1 MVSRISTHNHSKEF
15 CILYLI
21 QGLPPPPSMTY
32 SEINWP
38 HMMTTA
44 AATSSVPQTIVH
56 QTQPIPTLADRLETY
71 RQIAANRNSPTSAA
85 PMGGI
90 MSTLAANMI
99 VSQSPLA
106 SGYTT
111 SLVERTQ
118 DLRNWL
124 RLAKNEHELLSSG
137 QQANL

>member
-1 MVSRISTHNHSKEF
+1 MN
-15 CILYLI
+15 
-21 QGLPPPPSMTY
+21 Y

-38 HMMTTA
+38 HVMTTPG
-44 AATSSVPQTIVH
+44 ATSVPQIK
-56 QTQPIPTLADRLETY
+56 TQPIPTLADRLETY
-71 RQIAANRNSPTSAA
+71 RQLAATRNSPTSAA
-85 PMGGI
+85 PIGGI

>member
-1 MVSRISTHNHSKEF
+1 MVSVLKKHYKAFEYSPGYIN
-15 CILYLI
+15 LI
-21 QGLPPPPSMTY
+21 QGLPPPPTMLY
-32 SEINWP
+32 SEFNWP
-38 HMMTTA
+38 HMMNTG
-44 AATSSVPQTIVH
+44 ATSVTSQPVLH
-56 QTQPIPTLADRLETY
+56 QTVPTLADRLETY
-71 RQIAANRNSPTSAA
+71 RQLAANRNSPTSAA
-85 PMGGI
+85 APNVGGL

-99 VSQSPLA
+99 VSQSP

-124 RLAKNEHELLSSG
+124 RLAKNEHELLSNG

>member
-1 MVSRISTHNHSKEF
+1 M
-15 CILYLI
+15 L
-21 QGLPPPPSMTY
+21 Y
-32 SEINWP
+32 SEINWS
-38 HMMTTA
+38 HMMNTTA
-44 AATSSVPQTIVH
+44 TSGAPQPIVH
-56 QTQPIPTLADRLETY
+56 QAQPMTIPTLADRLETY
-71 RQIAANRNSPTSAA
+71 RQLAANRTSPTTAA
-85 PMGGI
+85 PTVSGL

-99 VSQSPLA
+99 VSQSP

-124 RLAKNEHELLSSG
+124 RLAKNEHELLSNG

>member
-1 MVSRISTHNHSKEF
+1 
-15 CILYLI
+15 
-21 QGLPPPPSMTY
+21 MTY
-32 SEINWP
+32 SEMNWP

-44 AATSSVPQTIVH
+44 TTSSITQPIVH
-56 QTQPIPTLADRLETY
+56 QTQPIPTLSDRLETY
-71 RQIAANRNSPTSAA
+71 RKLAATRNSPTSAA
-85 PMGGI
+85 PTL

>member
-1 MVSRISTHNHSKEF
+1 MLSQKKIHKNYRI
-15 CILYLI
+15 L
-21 QGLPPPPSMTY
+21 GLPPPPSMTY

-38 HMMTTA
+38 HMMSSTSTA
-44 AATSSVPQTIVH
+44 PQPIVH

-71 RQIAANRNSPTSAA
+71 RQLAANRNSNPTAA
-85 PMGGI
+85 PTL

>member
-1 MVSRISTHNHSKEF
+1 
-15 CILYLI
+15 
-21 QGLPPPPSMTY
+21 
-32 SEINWP
+32 
-38 HMMTTA
+38 MMTTA
-44 AATSSVPQTIVH
+44 TAATSMPQPIIH

-71 RQIAANRNSPTSAA
+71 RQLAANRHSPTTAA
-85 PMGGI
+85 PTVSGL

>member
-1 MVSRISTHNHSKEF
+1 
-15 CILYLI
+15 
-21 QGLPPPPSMTY
+21 MTY
-32 SEINWP
+32 GEVNWP
-38 HMMTTA
+38 HVSSA
-44 AATSSVPQTIVH
+44 AMTSSLPPQPTVH
-56 QTQPIPTLADRLETY
+56 QNQPIATLADRLETY
-71 RQIAANRNSPTSAA
+71 RQLAANRNSNATAA
-85 PMGGI
+85 PSVGGL
-90 MSTLAANMI
+90 MSTFAANMI

>member
-1 MVSRISTHNHSKEF
+1 MTPK
-15 CILYLI
+15 
-21 QGLPPPPSMTY
+21 GLPPPPSMTY
-32 SEINWP
+32 SEVNWP
-38 HMMTTA
+38 QMM
-44 AATSSVPQTIVH
+44 SSPSSLPQPIVH
-56 QTQPIPTLADRLETY
+56 QVQPIPTLADRLETY
-71 RQIAANRNSPTSAA
+71 RQLAANRNSTTTTV
-85 PMGGI
+85 GGI

>member
-1 MVSRISTHNHSKEF
+1 M
-15 CILYLI
+15 L
-21 QGLPPPPSMTY
+21 Y

-38 HMMTTA
+38 HMMSTGP
-44 AATSSVPQTIVH
+44 TSVTSPTIVH

-71 RQIAANRNSPTSAA
+71 RQLAANRNSPTTATPTVS
-85 PMGGI
+85 GL

-99 VSQSPLA
+99 VSQSP

-124 RLAKNEHELLSSG
+124 RLAKNEHEMLSNG